1 MALSIKIDER
11 ARQYLKNHEGEYKDP
26 AIVVHEYVYRG

>member
-1 MALSIKIDER
+1 MALNIKVDDR
-11 ARQYLKNHEGEYKDP
+11 ARQYLSNHRDEFKDP